1 MRAACPPN
9 QPLSPHAPSEQ
20 ERRRLWTAVSHHSS
34 RGARSAPAR
43 PPYQPLSQQAPSEQ
57 AAAGSGLLSELQ
69 LSLRT
74 ECVCEPLRSSPAEGP
89 WTAEACCR
97 FPGASPLARHQ
108 SSHPS
113 IHPSPNQP
121 FSPLRQPTLPTRP
134 LPIKPPSEHAAAGS
148 GLLSEL
154 QLSPRTECAYPPS
167 PQAPGSAEP
176 QLGVLR
182 TRPFRTR
189 APQALDCWENH
200 SSPCARSAPTC
211 PPHKPLGALSPSSA
225 FSVLAPSVQASR
237 RLWPAGRITAL
248 SAHGVRLPTLPTSPW
263 ER

>member
-1 MRAACPPN
+1 MAAPN
-9 QPLSPHAPSEQ
+9 PQPISPSPHSSPRHHRIAAPNPPHAPPHDRQ
-20 ERRRLWTAVSHHSS
+20 HPIANPTTT
-34 RGARSAPAR
+34 
-43 PPYQPLSQQAPSEQ
+43 
-57 AAAGSGLLSELQ
+57 AAAQ
-69 LSLRT
+69 LSSQ
-74 ECVCEPLRSSPAEGP
+74 P
-89 WTAEACCR
+89 
-97 FPGASPLARHQ
+97 
-108 SSHPS
+108 HPC
-113 IHPSPNQP
+113 HNPTPPSPQI
-121 FSPLRQPTLPTRP
+121 TLPTRP
-134 LPIKPPSEHAAAGS
+134 LPIKPPSEQAAAGS